1 MIAFTAT
8 LIKCS
13 KNFYFGDDGF
23 CKPVDPLCKTYDL
36 INGNCLTCYQSYIIE
51 GIKCVQDTENTS
63 NDPNCASWLEG
74 VCVSCAPRTYI
85 GSTGL
90 CEQVSIDCNTYDK
103 ISGACTSCYAG
114 FGLVGRNCT
123 IS

>member
-1 MIAFTAT
+1 MADVCV
-8 LIKCS
+8 KCS

-74 VCVSCAPRTYI
+74 VCVSCAPSTYI